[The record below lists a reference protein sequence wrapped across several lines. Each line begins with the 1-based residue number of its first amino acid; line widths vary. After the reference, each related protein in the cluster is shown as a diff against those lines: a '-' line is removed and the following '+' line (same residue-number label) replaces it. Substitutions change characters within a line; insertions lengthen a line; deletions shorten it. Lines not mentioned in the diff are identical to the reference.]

1 MGGARLERAMEVV
14 RNVAELDHLW
24 HADNMQTCAPH
35 VQQPND
41 QSAGAQQRRED
52 KGAQN
57 ARAAPM
63 AFPHDLI
70 AVRSRGLAGR
80 TTAGDHGISGGRM
93 HGQIAIGVAT
103 TLATIAVHAGIMAAV
118 SWAVHG
124 TSLATQAARAHLR
137 VMLVMMATVSV
148 LMVAHLVEIAIWGL
162 VYAAIDAVPQKLD
175 AYYFAFVNYTTLGY
189 GDVLPVAYWR
199 LLGPMA
205 AMNGILLFG
214 WSSAVI
220 YDVLRTF
227 SLADSARRPA
237 N

>member
-1 MGGARLERAMEVV
+1 
-14 RNVAELDHLW
+14 
-24 HADNMQTCAPH
+24 
-35 VQQPND
+35 
-41 QSAGAQQRRED
+41 
-52 KGAQN
+52 
-57 ARAAPM
+57 
-63 AFPHDLI
+63 
-70 AVRSRGLAGR
+70 
-80 TTAGDHGISGGRM
+80 M
-93 HGQIAIGVAT
+93 HGQIAIGIAT

-148 LMVAHLVEIAIWGL
+148 LMFAHLIEIAMWGL
-162 VYAAIDAVPQKLD
+162 VYAALDVVPQN

-189 GDVLPVAYWR
+189 GDILPVAYWR

-227 SLADSARRPA
+227 SAGASARRPA

>member
-1 MGGARLERAMEVV
+1 
-14 RNVAELDHLW
+14 
-24 HADNMQTCAPH
+24 
-35 VQQPND
+35 
-41 QSAGAQQRRED
+41 
-52 KGAQN
+52 
-57 ARAAPM
+57 
-63 AFPHDLI
+63 
-70 AVRSRGLAGR
+70 
-80 TTAGDHGISGGRM
+80 M

-118 SWAVHG
+118 SRAVHG

-162 VYAAIDAVPQKLD
+162 VYAAINAVPQKVD

-189 GDVLPVAYWR
+189 GDVLPVEYWR

-227 SLADSARRPA
+227 TVGASARQAA